1 MAGVVM
7 AAVEDRVGREMRVD
21 LESFVCRLTAPL
33 PATFTAT
40 PDPTGRTGQA
50 VRFVLASEPGP
61 QGNTVRL
68 GEVTTVV
75 RIYGSHVRARKAL
88 DAGRAVGR
96 DDVEVADGQ
105 VDGAPLR
112 RLPTTA
118 DVTGSRTFRPVA
130 AGEAIVASALVGV
143 PVVKAGDRV
152 RAVARAAG
160 IEVSMVAV
168 AEQSGM
174 PDQVIR
180 VVNPD
185 SRRAVRARVV
195 SAGEV
200 EVVSGR

>member
-1 MAGVVM
+1 M
-7 AAVEDRVGREMRVD
+7 
-21 LESFVCRLTAPL
+21 
-33 PATFTAT
+33 
-40 PDPTGRTGQA
+40 
-50 VRFVLASEPGP
+50 
-61 QGNTVRL
+61 
-68 GEVTTVV
+68 
-75 RIYGSHVRARKAL
+75 
-88 DAGRAVGR
+88 
-96 DDVEVADGQ
+96 ADGQ